1 MSGRVVLSLMSGRV
15 VLSLMSGRGSLSSA
29 GLQVPLRVW
38 GALTRRAAGGLQ
50 REEQEVLPSRQ
61 GNTSCHSCPPSCV
74 SLSSELLQG
83 VGGGSYGG
91 VEQMASWNG
100 SLISWGGVMWEVIIV
115 CLLSV
120 HICMCCVVLSV
131 CGYVWVWV
139 SECVSGC
146 LCVYLLAVIAVISV
160 C

>member
-1 MSGRVVLSLMSGRV
+1 MLGGL

-38 GALTRRAAGGLQ
+38 GAVTRRAARGLQ

-61 GNTSCHSCPPSCV
+61 GNTSCHSCHPSCV

-100 SLISWGGVMWEVIIV
+100 SLISWRGVMWEVIIV

-131 CGYVWVWV
+131 CGYVWVCECEWV
-139 SECVSGC
+139 S
-146 LCVYLLAVIAVISV
+146 V
-160 C
+160 CQDVFVFIC